1 MIHPHSG
8 TTICRSKRFNSMFRR
23 ALLLLGFCR
32 RKYKAGSLSRMSV
45 PLMTA
50 GFSDAA
56 LDCRGFKQ
64 ARFQPEATRSRSTEE
79 GPPHGSPSIEHHC
92 TWLPARRPYTAGI
105 GTAIEVDARARSG
118 THLKPRPFPLA
129 SLHRAS
135 LLQISGFS
143 LNIASSLPCLPCG
156 IPEFPSGLLILPYG
170 VALSSSA
177 RRGEHCLP
185 VRRCRKHRAADDDNA
200 ADDLERSWNGSRE
213 SSEHYS
219 PG

>member
-1 MIHPHSG
+1 MQ
-8 TTICRSKRFNSMFRR
+8 RSRARASNRTSCSQSLHAVGKHRRR
-23 ALLLLGFCR
+23 ASPWKPFPRIPLHMV
-32 RKYKAGSLSRMSV
+32 ASRT
-45 PLMTA
+45 PIYR
-50 GFSDAA
+50 
-56 LDCRGFKQ
+56 C
-64 ARFQPEATRSRSTEE
+64 
-79 GPPHGSPSIEHHC
+79 C
-92 TWLPARRPYTAGI
+92 I
-105 GTAIEVDARARSG
+105 GTAIEVDARARSS

-129 SLHRAS
+129 SPMRVS

-143 LNIASSLPCLPCG
+143 LNIASALPCRLYS
-156 IPEFPSGLLILPYG
+156 IPESPSGLLILPYG

>member
-56 LDCRGFKQ
+56 LDCRDFKQ

-79 GPPHGSPSIEHHC
+79 GPPHGSPSLEHHC
-92 TWLPARRPYTAGI
+92 IWLPAGRLYTA
-105 GTAIEVDARARSG
+105 A
-118 THLKPRPFPLA
+118 
-129 SLHRAS
+129 
-135 LLQISGFS
+135 
-143 LNIASSLPCLPCG
+143 
-156 IPEFPSGLLILPYG
+156 
-170 VALSSSA
+170 ALSSSA
-177 RRGEHCLP
+177 ARCFRQRLTGKQCSPLRADEESATPYGRMRRPLGNSGIPHGRQGSEEAIFRLNPEICK
-185 VRRCRKHRAADDDNA
+185 REARCRDASGKGLGLR
-200 ADDLERSWNGSRE
+200 
-213 SSEHYS
+213 
-219 PG
+219 